1 MLKKRPE
8 CWLKRGDLKGFNIL
22 SFLAKKGMVW
32 FSVTTPPPQKRF
44 GIAQQMYKLFSKSVP
59 VAVFICHRI
68 VINLLMIC

>member
-32 FSVTTPPPQKRF
+32 FSVATLPPIKRF
-44 GIAQQMYKLFSKSVP
+44 GIA
-59 VAVFICHRI
+59 
-68 VINLLMIC
+68 